1 MDEGT
6 VSERETTPKPTPT
19 PTPTPPSVRIV
30 SQTHPI
36 RVLVA
41 NAKGGCGKP
50 P

>member
-6 VSERETTPKPTPT
+6 VSERETTPT

>member
-6 VSERETTPKPTPT
+6 VSERETTPTPT

>member
-6 VSERETTPKPTPT
+6 VSERETT